1 MLPSGIISSPG
12 RGWLRRRITV
22 GTLLVLTLLAL
33 LAGSWPGGAASA
45 NGAVRLV
52 VTDETAGP
60 YLLRVGILPADPS
73 LGPLHVSI
81 LLREANGGAAV
92 HDATVTVA
100 IDGPGTAEQAPADNS
115 PQNPELYEGNLWL
128 DALGE
133 WSVTL
138 DIDSPLGQAS
148 YAFGVRAAAEGG
160 FNLMW
165 IIVAAAAVLVAGSL
179 AWSQWQRRRRLAR

>member
-1 MLPSGIISSPG
+1 MLLSGIIPSPG
-12 RGWLRRRITV
+12 RGWPGRRIP
-22 GTLLVLTLLAL
+22 VLTLLAL
-33 LAGSWPGGAASA
+33 ALSALLAGIWPGGAASA

-60 YLLRVGILPADPS
+60 YLLRVGILPSDPS

-100 IDGPGTAEQAPADNS
+100 LTGPGTAEQAPAPNS

-138 DIDSPLGQAS
+138 DIDSPLGRATH
-148 YAFGVRAAAEGG
+148 AFNVRAAAEGG

>member
-1 MLPSGIISSPG
+1 MLLSRIIPSPG
-12 RGWLRRRITV
+12 RGWLRRRI
-22 GTLLVLTLLAL
+22 LALTLLAL
-33 LAGSWPGGAASA
+33 AMSALLTGMPPGGTASA

-81 LLREANGGAAV
+81 LLREADGGAAV
-92 HDATVTVA
+92 PDATVSLALT
-100 IDGPGTAEQAPADNS
+100 GPGAAGQAPAPNS

-128 DALGE
+128 DALGN

-138 DIDSPLGQAS
+138 DIDSPRGRAS
-148 YAFGVRAAAEGG
+148 HAFNVRAAAEGG

-179 AWSQWQRRRRLAR
+179 AWSQWQRRRRLGR